1 MGAILGETFSNRAD
15 VDEVIRLHDYP
26 VGRYVEGHALPYAI
40 GQVAV
45 GIIKADESVS

>member
-45 GIIKADESVS
+45 GNIKADEPV